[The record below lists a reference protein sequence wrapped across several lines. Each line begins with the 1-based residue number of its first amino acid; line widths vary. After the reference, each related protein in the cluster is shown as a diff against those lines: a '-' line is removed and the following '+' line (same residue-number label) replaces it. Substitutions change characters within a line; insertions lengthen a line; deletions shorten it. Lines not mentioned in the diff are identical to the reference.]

1 MTAPQWQFG
10 DHLIPDKITPHCR
23 AGASTRFTSTRRT
36 STCNMCE
43 YEYKYEYLIIA
54 WVRVRV
60 WVLVDEYEYKYE
72 YRPMIYIL
80 YKQQYCIFQSLKRE
94 SSHFYNPG
102 TKVQLPIVHVNSLCQ
117 YIRSNNF
124 HPLTRIWKLKWTW
137 TNGNNKHKHHNQ

>member
-1 MTAPQWQFG
+1 MHIHHIRRLVYLLFFYHVILATWCNWLDFYWCWIKFC
-10 DHLIPDKITPHCR
+10 LSLSLSLNKKWPHIFVKLHPIQ
-23 AGASTRFTSTRRT
+23 GWGEYQIY
-36 STCNMCE
+36 E

-60 WVLVDEYEYKYE
+60 RVLVDEYEYKYE

-117 YIRSNNF
+117 YISQ
-124 HPLTRIWKLKWTW
+124 K
-137 TNGNNKHKHHNQ
+137 